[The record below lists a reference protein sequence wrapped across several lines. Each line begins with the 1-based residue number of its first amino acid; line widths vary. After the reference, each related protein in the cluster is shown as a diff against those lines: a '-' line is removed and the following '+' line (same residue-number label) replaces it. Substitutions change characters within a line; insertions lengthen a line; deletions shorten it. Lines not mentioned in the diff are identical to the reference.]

1 MIICS
6 EIEAGAV
13 AVGLYGAFKDLA
25 IGKEDRATLDD
36 GRFVFREHVLD
47 HVANLSE
54 RKVQNSAIEAYHY
67 KMGFDNDRLNQV
79 REYKFKYT
87 I

>member
-1 MIICS
+1 M
-6 EIEAGAV
+6 
-13 AVGLYGAFKDLA
+13 
-25 IGKEDRATLDD
+25 DD
-36 GRFVFREHVLD
+36 SFSGNMLD

-54 RKVQNSAIEAYHY
+54 RNVQNSAIEAYHY